1 MPQRFGLLYTDK
13 DNTEKTPVMIH
24 RAVLGSFERFIG
36 ILIEHYAGAFPIWLA
51 PEQVRVLP
59 ISEKTND
66 YAKAVADKLKK
77 ASLLCACDFS
87 NEKINAK
94 IAKAHSERLPYMLVV
109 GPREAQSDS
118 VNVRIRGIKENKT
131 IKIDEFLT
139 MALNKIA
146 DKKIDLD
153 F

>member
-1 MPQRFGLLYTDK
+1 
-13 DNTEKTPVMIH
+13 
-24 RAVLGSFERFIG
+24 
-36 ILIEHYAGAFPIWLA
+36 
-51 PEQVRVLP
+51 
-59 ISEKTND
+59 
-66 YAKAVADKLKK
+66 
-77 ASLLCACDFS
+77 
-87 NEKINAK
+87 
-94 IAKAHSERLPYMLVV
+94 MLVV

-131 IKIDEFLT
+131 IKLDEFLT

>member
-1 MPQRFGLLYTDK
+1 MPQRFELVYTDK

-36 ILIEHYAGAFPIWLA
+36 ILIEHYGANFPLWLS
-51 PEQVRVLP
+51 PEQVRILP

-66 YAKAVADKLKK
+66 YAKAVEDKLKK
-77 ASLLCACDFS
+77 ASLLCSCDLS

-94 IAKAHSERLPYMLVV
+94 IARAHSEKLPVMLIV
-109 GPREAQSDS
+109 GPKEAQSAN
-118 VNVRIRGIKENKT
+118 VNVRIRGRKENKT
-131 IKIDEFLT
+131 IGIDEFLK
-139 MALNKIA
+139 MMLDKIA